1 MRRVFM
7 DEKFSILRKR
17 VKHSQKKVMDC
28 IIADHNADIC
38 VLCGGSDDITREHII
53 PQWVF
58 ESNAEKSLINKKN
71 NQSTHYIKATVPA
84 CRVCNSDL
92 LGVFEYNLKKF
103 LTEKRGEELT
113 DYEYDCIIWWLQY
126 MGFKLQLMDLRN
138 RFLRYKGGDYIPF
151 LANFPVAM
159 FWGNVDTTP
168 GDVFRIIR
176 KSRRNL
182 MSKWKDKKHDS
193 LMVFETSNK
202 SFHFFHKVDEF
213 IFIEMPQVKKA
224 FFFFFNKEFD
234 SHDLAHEECMKIIEK
249 CYN

>member
-1 MRRVFM
+1 MRRVFV
-7 DEKFSILRKR
+7 DKKFSILRKR

-38 VLCGGSDDITREHII
+38 VLCGSSDDITREHII
-53 PQWVF
+53 PQWAF

-71 NQSTHYIKATVPA
+71 NQSTHYIKVTVPA

-103 LTEKRGEELT
+103 LTEKRGDELT

-126 MGFKLQLMDLRN
+126 MGFKLQLMDLRT

-159 FWGNVDTTP
+159 FWGDVDTTP

-182 MSKWKDKKHDS
+182 MSKWKDKKHNS

-202 SFHFFHKVDEF
+202 SFHFFHKADEF
-213 IFIEMPQVKKA
+213 IFIEIPQVNKA

>member
-1 MRRVFM
+1 M

-28 IIADHNADIC
+28 IIVDHNADIC
-38 VLCGGSDDITREHII
+38 VLCGSSDDITREHII
-53 PQWVF
+53 PQWAF
-58 ESNAEKSLINKKN
+58 DSNAEKSLINKKN

-159 FWGNVDTTP
+159 FWGDVDTTP

-182 MSKWKDKKHDS
+182 MSKWKDKKHNS

-224 FFFFFNKEFD
+224 FFFFFNKEFG

>member
-1 MRRVFM
+1 M

-28 IIADHNADIC
+28 IIVDHNADIC
-38 VLCGGSDDITREHII
+38 VLCGSSDDITREHII
-53 PQWVF
+53 PQWAF
-58 ESNAEKSLINKKN
+58 ESNTEKSLINKKN

-182 MSKWKDKKHDS
+182 MLKWKDKKHNS

>member
-1 MRRVFM
+1 M

-28 IIADHNADIC
+28 IIVDHNADIC
-38 VLCGGSDDITREHII
+38 VLCGSSDDITREHTI
-53 PQWVF
+53 PQWAF
-58 ESNAEKSLINKKN
+58 ESNTEKSLINKKN

-182 MSKWKDKKHDS
+182 MSKWKDKKHNS

>member
-1 MRRVFM
+1 M

>member
-1 MRRVFM
+1 M

-38 VLCGGSDDITREHII
+38 VLCGSSDDITREHII
-53 PQWVF
+53 PQWAF

-103 LTEKRGEELT
+103 ITEKRGEELT

-151 LANFPVAM
+151 AYFHERRSLNNFHRDRVI
-159 FWGNVDTTP
+159 T
-168 GDVFRIIR
+168 
-176 KSRRNL
+176 
-182 MSKWKDKKHDS
+182 
-193 LMVFETSNK
+193 FEQIA
-202 SFHFFHKVDEF
+202 E
-213 IFIEMPQVKKA
+213 
-224 FFFFFNKEFD
+224 
-234 SHDLAHEECMKIIEK
+234 
-249 CYN
+249 

>member
-1 MRRVFM
+1 MRRVFV
-7 DEKFSILRKR
+7 DKKFSILRKR

-38 VLCGGSDDITREHII
+38 VLCGSSDDITREHII
-53 PQWVF
+53 PQWAF

-138 RFLRYKGGDYIPF
+138 RFLRYKGVVIISRF
-151 LANFPVAM
+151 LQTSRLQCFGGM
-159 FWGNVDTTP
+159 S
-168 GDVFRIIR
+168 IR
-176 KSRRNL
+176 RRG
-182 MSKWKDKKHDS
+182 MSSGLYENRDA
-193 LMVFETSNK
+193 
-202 SFHFFHKVDEF
+202 
-213 IFIEMPQVKKA
+213 I
-224 FFFFFNKEFD
+224 
-234 SHDLAHEECMKIIEK
+234 
-249 CYN
+249 